1 MRNLEIYGNMK
12 YFHNLHDPGKTVPSF
27 IRAAINT
34 DSPVD
39 LKDNKDTSEH
49 SFWRLDLD
57 TVGVSKLGMQKDA

>member
-1 MRNLEIYGNMK
+1 MRNLEIYGNME

-49 SFWRLDLD
+49 SF
-57 TVGVSKLGMQKDA
+57 

>member
-1 MRNLEIYGNMK
+1 MRDLEIYGNMK

-49 SFWRLDLD
+49 SF
-57 TVGVSKLGMQKDA
+57 